1 MGKVSQF
8 FKNPQTK
15 VWIITCLIVVVLI
28 FFQIQNVTFKYDTA
42 WCINTYGE
50 SHLVKHGGY
59 RHRWSACHCNDGYS
73 MSHSRCLAPDEAAQ
87 RNTEINTL
95 VTDGKTLC
103 DQGEVQAGIAKI
115 EQVLTL
121 NSHEPF
127 SYSTIG
133 YCYHQARDLSNAEVW
148 YEKALTDYE
157 YKFGPNFEGH
167 YYHDMSVN
175 DLPGHSDYIPDYQ
188 FVDGIKTS
196 DREAIF
202 IYKNLAKIYS
212 ERNNPILAMLAINNA
227 FLWGKLDHP
236 INAESYF
243 IRGNLYLAKDQG
255 QEQLSSKGSS
265 SISGC
270 QDMKKASELGL
281 VEAENIYIEKCK

>member
-1 MGKVSQF
+1 MGKLSQF
-8 FKNPQTK
+8 FKNPQAK
-15 VWIITCLIVVVLI
+15 VWIITCLVAAILVFI
-28 FFQIQNVTFKYDTA
+28 RIENITFKYDTA

-50 SHLVKHGGY
+50 SYLVHHGGRY
-59 RHRWSACHCNDGYS
+59 YRWSACHCNDGYS
-73 MSHSRCLAPDEAAQ
+73 MSHSQCLLPLQADQ

-95 VTDGKTLC
+95 MTDGKILC

-115 EQVLTL
+115 KQVITL

-133 YCYHQARDLSNAEVW
+133 YCYQQATDLPNAEAW
-148 YEKALTDYE
+148 YEKALTDYD

-196 DREAIF
+196 NREAIF
-202 IYKNLAKIYS
+202 IYKNLAKIYF
-212 ERNNPILAMLAINNA
+212 ERNNPILAMLTINKA
-227 FLWGKLDHP
+227 FAWDSLDNP
-236 INAESYF
+236 VNAESYF
-243 IRGNLYLAKDQG
+243 IRGNLYLAKDTD
-255 QEQLSSKGSS
+255 QEQLFSKGSNT
-265 SISGC
+265 ISGC
-270 QDMKKASELGL
+270 QDMKKASELGWPG
-281 VEAENIYIEKCK
+281 AENIYIEKCK